1 MNFSFSEGPCFLGVD
16 FWSPSS
22 ESELVSRL
30 RGWICAQDC
39 RLAEEGAATLF
50 VWFFWGIFFWT
61 DLLNW
66 RFLGIFFGNLWA
78 FLGSLLRVNM
88 LISLQKNRVVY
99 RFTLPET
106 IELHLK
112 MLKMAGWNTKF
123 LLGWPIFGGELLFLR
138 SVLILLAGVH
148 PNFVSFV
155 FRSLVGEG
163 VPSKSCYFCSYLEK
177 RCKLTI

>member
-1 MNFSFSEGPCFLGVD
+1 M
-16 FWSPSS
+16 
-22 ESELVSRL
+22 
-30 RGWICAQDC
+30 
-39 RLAEEGAATLF
+39 
-50 VWFFWGIFFWT
+50 FFGG
-61 DLLNW
+61 
-66 RFLGIFFGNLWA
+66 RFLVAIFGVRACFKAPWLNLCPRLPPCRRRRGDAICLIVLGDIFLDRPFKLKIFGYFFGNLWA